1 LSATSSGK
9 RILVGAIASAHGVR
23 GEVKIK
29 SFTGKP
35 ADVAA
40 YGPVSDESGKRRFDI
55 RKIGTVRGLVI
66 AKLSGVED
74 RNAAEALRGLRLYV
88 ERDALGGK
96 PKGTGRSKELW
107 FHADLIGLEAKDT
120 QARVLG
126 KVTAVLN
133 YGAGDILEVTDEAG
147 KTQLLPFTKRV
158 VTDVDVAAGT
168 ISVDPPEWIEAKPD
182 EDDSESRADEG
193 NE

>member
-1 LSATSSGK
+1 LSATLPGK
-9 RILVGAIASAHGVR
+9 RVLVGAIASAHGVR

-55 RKIGTVRGLVI
+55 RKVGIVRGLVI
-66 AKLSGVED
+66 AKLSGIED
-74 RNAAEALRGLRLYV
+74 RDAA
-88 ERDALGGK
+88 
-96 PKGTGRSKELW
+96 KGSGRSKELW

-120 QARVLG
+120 QGRVLG
-126 KVTAVLN
+126 KVTSVQN
-133 YGAGDILEVTDEAG
+133 YGAGDILEVADEAG
-147 KTQLLPFTKRV
+147 ETRLLPFTKRV
-158 VTDVDVAAGT
+158 VMEVDVAAGT
-168 ISVDPPEWIEAKPD
+168 ITIDPPQWTEAKP
-182 EDDSESRADEG
+182 EEGDSEGDADEG

>member
-1 LSATSSGK
+1 MSATLPGK
-9 RILVGAIASAHGVR
+9 RVLVGAIASAHGVR

-35 ADVAA
+35 ADVAG

-55 RKIGTVRGLVI
+55 RKVGIVRGLVI

-74 RNAAEALRGLRLYV
+74 RDAAETLRGMRLYV
-88 ERDALGGK
+88 ERDALGKK
-96 PKGTGRSKELW
+96 PKGSGRSKELW

-120 QARVLG
+120 QGRVLG
-126 KVTAVLN
+126 KVTSVQN
-133 YGAGDILEVTDEAG
+133 YGAGDILEVADEAG
-147 KTQLLPFTKRV
+147 ETRLLPFTKRV
-158 VTDVDVAAGT
+158 VTEVDVAAGT
-168 ISVDPPEWIEAKPD
+168 ITVDPPQWTEAKPD